1 MTILGKYINLS
12 TDPVVCT
19 QKSGRKKNNII
30 RTEKRT
36 RPVFMDK
43 GKFNTGSRALSPFD
57 YTILIITF
65 RKQQQQQQKQ
75 SNLFRQFVCTDS
87 SAEQSVLLQINNLS
101 KSFGNICT
109 HSTPLTT
116 HNPTVQ
122 SIQHGDWIS
131 FACNPNPILI
141 PTLIPLNMIHVPYF
155 NYTAA
160 SLPANDLHSR

>member
-65 RKQQQQQQKQ
+65 RKQQQQQQQKQ
-75 SNLFRQFVCTDS
+75 PSNLFRQFVCTDS

-109 HSTPLTT
+109 HSTPLTST
-116 HNPTVQ
+116 TQQYSRSNMATGFRSPAT
-122 SIQHGDWIS
+122 
-131 FACNPNPILI
+131 PILYSS
-141 PTLIPLNMIHVPYF
+141 PSPSP
-155 NYTAA
+155 
-160 SLPANDLHSR
+160 

>member
-12 TDPVVCT
+12 TDPVVWT

-65 RKQQQQQQKQ
+65 RKQQQQQQQKQ

-116 HNPTVQ
+116 QPNSTVDPIWRLDFVRLQPQ
-122 SIQHGDWIS
+122 SYTHPHPHPPEHDTCPVLQLYS
-131 FACNPNPILI
+131 RLAACE
-141 PTLIPLNMIHVPYF
+141 
-155 NYTAA
+155 
-160 SLPANDLHSR
+160 